1 MVTPKE
7 SLVFSHYLMKYNLL
21 KIGFG
26 WREIDELSPKEVDI
40 IMALYGALTTKDRGF
55 G

>member
-26 WREIDELSPKEVDI
+26 WHEIDELSTKEVEI
-40 IMALYGALTTKDRGF
+40 IMSLYGALSTKEQGF